1 MRNDPI
7 VDIKTIKTVL
17 AVMCVAVIGFWACNE
32 KKEKD
37 AQKAAVEVLAS
48 KEPVKQDTCMVMRK
62 LDVYDYKRYASCER
76 RWFLCVD
83 KTGKTL
89 VVKAYSPEHSS
100 NDSIPEAV
108 FSAPGDYVV
117 VQNIP
122 GKGLRIVD
130 NLTVNRMERV
140 YVGNQQQR

>member
-1 MRNDPI
+1 MHNDPI
-7 VDIKTIKTVL
+7 VDIKTVL
-17 AVMCVAVIGFWACNE
+17 ALMCVAVIGIWACNE

-37 AQKAAVEVLAS
+37 VQKATVEALAS

-62 LDVYDYKRYASCER
+62 LDVYDYKRYAFCER

-130 NLTVNRMERV
+130 NLTVDRMKRV

>member
-1 MRNDPI
+1 MHNKPI
-7 VDIKTIKTVL
+7 VEIKTIVGVMVL
-17 AVMCVAVIGFWACNE
+17 AVFGIWACTENR
-32 KKEKD
+32 KR
-37 AQKAAVEVLAS
+37 KADKPAVEASAS
-48 KEPVKQDTCMVMRK
+48 KESVKQDTCMVMRK
-62 LDVYDYKRYASCER
+62 MDVYDYKRYASCER

-122 GKGLRIVD
+122 GKGLRIVE
-130 NLTVNRMERV
+130 NLTVNRMKRV